1 MQLYGN
7 GVTKNFLAILE
18 TEISRA
24 GKTVTRLVVLA
35 SILALVGIAAVYK
48 EWTLG
53 TLLVVAAFALATLLG
68 VAWGHF
74 VNTYRY
80 QVSIREHWNRWM
92 RFSVSCV
99 SVRECYAKVHGHRAG
114 PNLWWTS
121 VFIALLICAHLV
133 IPLLALNES
142 ATIWNILPL
151 FLLDALLLG
160 FLVGVRWR
168 ERRWYREFLR
178 SVNELL
184 EEGTIGVWGVY

>member
-7 GVTKNFLAILE
+7 GVTKNFMAILE
-18 TEISRA
+18 DEIRRA
-24 GKTVTRLVVLA
+24 GKTVTRLITLGI
-35 SILALVGIAAVYK
+35 ILALIAVLAVYK
-48 EWTLG
+48 DWTIGSAIVIG
-53 TLLVVAAFALATLLG
+53 TFLVALLAG
-68 VAWGHF
+68 IAWGHF
-74 VNTYRY
+74 VNTYRF

-99 SVRECYAKVHGHRAG
+99 SVRECYAKVHGRRVG

-133 IPLLALNES
+133 IPLIALNES

-151 FLLDALLLG
+151 FVLDSLMLG

-168 ERRWYREFLR
+168 ERRWYREFLK

>member
-7 GVTKNFLAILE
+7 GVTKNFLTILE
-18 TEISRA
+18 DEIRRA
-24 GKTVTRLVVLA
+24 GKTVTRLLVLGLILG
-35 SILALVGIAAVYK
+35 SIAVLAVYK
-48 EWTLG
+48 DWTLG
-53 TLLVVAAFALATLLG
+53 TAFVVGAFLLAFGAGL
-68 VAWGHF
+68 AWGHF

-99 SVRECYAKVHGHRAG
+99 SVRECYAKVHGKRAG

-133 IPLLALNES
+133 IPLIALNEA
-142 ATIWNILPL
+142 ATLWNILPL
-151 FLLDALLLG
+151 FLIDAIMLG
-160 FLVGVRWR
+160 FIVGVRAR
-168 ERRWYREFLR
+168 ERRWYRDFLR